1 MEEETEQSPSSDD
14 RAKRVHV
21 TRNTRKKP
29 VISTPEDL
37 PIMEVFQKIEDLR
50 LKEDQE
56 EAMPDTFQMT
66 MENADNTEEPID
78 FHCEAVKKE
87 DGSVQYECRFSQD
100 QTTKFPR
107 VTGKFSLNVPY
118 VVADPDPR

>member
-118 VVADPDPR
+118 VVADPDRR